1 VILADTTYGQV
12 QNQSMEQVIIKLKG
26 DALKTYTVENYLA
39 QTPLN
44 ISQGF
49 RFSIEFGLDYSV
61 QEKVCDEIPQLF
73 DQGLRKKLQSH
84 FEGEPPDFNF
94 MEVKFDNAGNSSLNL
109 MILVH
114 VDGRCAEFYE
124 ELQREIQ
131 SALVS
136 LCNENHLVIPFNRLT
151 VDLNH
156 PNAASIGKFEKG
168 S

>member
-1 VILADTTYGQV
+1 
-12 QNQSMEQVIIKLKG
+12 
-26 DALKTYTVENYLA
+26 VENYLA

-49 RFSIEFGLDYSV
+49 RFSIEFGLDYGV
-61 QEKVCDEIPQLF
+61 QEKVCEEIPQLF
-73 DQGLRKKLQSH
+73 DKGLRKKLQSH
-84 FEGEPPDFNF
+84 FAGDAPDFTYL
-94 MEVKFDNAGNSSLNL
+94 EVKFDNAGNSSLNL

-136 LCNENHLVIPFNRLT
+136 LCNENQLTIPFNRLT

-156 PNAASIGKFEKG
+156 PNAEVIDGLGKG